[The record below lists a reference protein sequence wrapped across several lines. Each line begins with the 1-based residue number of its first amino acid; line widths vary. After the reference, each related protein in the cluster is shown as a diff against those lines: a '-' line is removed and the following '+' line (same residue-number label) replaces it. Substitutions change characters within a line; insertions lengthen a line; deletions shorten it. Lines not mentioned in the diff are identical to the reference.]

1 MLSFLILDF
10 VILNAYIT
18 LNTITLSLP
27 DQFLWVQLM
36 EELKRVV
43 SVPFKK
49 TLATSLS
56 EKDFEY
62 SLAFDLKWF
71 SPKIASKVKEKALEA
86 GFLILKAGVLVPGFD
101 MESIRVPHA
110 FKPSENFLENPNS
123 SGGKVSIKEE
133 ISFEQILEFISADT
147 GINRQKLVS
156 EINFMQ
162 DRLSYL
168 VDIRIVALIIA
179 KKFGCDISAIYDRV
193 SRSVLGI
200 SN

>member
-1 MLSFLILDF
+1 
-10 VILNAYIT
+10 
-18 LNTITLSLP
+18 
-27 DQFLWVQLM
+27 M

-101 MESIRVPHA
+101 VESIRVPHA
-110 FKPSENFLENPNS
+110 FKPSENFLENS
-123 SGGKVSIKEE
+123 DRSGEKVQVKE
-133 ISFEQILEFISADT
+133 
-147 GINRQKLVS
+147 K
-156 EINFMQ
+156 NF
-162 DRLSYL
+162 L
-168 VDIRIVALIIA
+168 
-179 KKFGCDISAIYDRV
+179 
-193 SRSVLGI
+193 
-200 SN
+200 